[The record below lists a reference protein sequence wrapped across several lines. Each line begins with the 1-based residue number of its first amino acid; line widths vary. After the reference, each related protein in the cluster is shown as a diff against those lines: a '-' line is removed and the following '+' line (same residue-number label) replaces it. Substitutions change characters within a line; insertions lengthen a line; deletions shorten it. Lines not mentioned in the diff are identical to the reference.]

1 MNRLGSITIR
11 ILTPE
16 DIELM
21 RALLKLFGDVF
32 NDPRTYVDSQPSDAY
47 LNRLLSSGYF
57 IAMTALDGQE
67 VVGGLAAYELHK
79 FEQKRSEIYI
89 YDLAV
94 AETHRR
100 RGIATSL
107 ISNLKELA
115 RSRGAEVIF
124 VQADQGD
131 DPAIALYSRL
141 GKGEE
146 VLHFDIEVNR

>member
-115 RSRGAEVIF
+115 R
-124 VQADQGD
+124 
-131 DPAIALYSRL
+131 
-141 GKGEE
+141 
-146 VLHFDIEVNR
+146 